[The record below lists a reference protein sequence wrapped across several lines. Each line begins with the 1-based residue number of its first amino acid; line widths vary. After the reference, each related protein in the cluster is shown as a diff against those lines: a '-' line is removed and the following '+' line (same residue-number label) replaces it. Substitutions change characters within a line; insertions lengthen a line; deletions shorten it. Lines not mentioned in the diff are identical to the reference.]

1 MEVFLTKAPEEVV
14 IATVVE
20 RVDKLGQ
27 LWVVVQH
34 LEDVCTIDD
43 LGRGGR
49 GGGGGHIQCR
59 HTLASL
65 PGSFEKLNQG

>member
-1 MEVFLTKAPEEVV
+1 MCVFDVMTIPHYSYVIMEVFLTKAPEEVV

-43 LGRGGR
+43 LGREGE
-49 GGGGGHIQCR
+49 GGGMHYT
-59 HTLASL
+59 HTV
-65 PGSFEKLNQG
+65 